1 MNVVLNVEE
10 VYAVLAR
17 VTGMIVDEGGLSA
30 PGQERVREW
39 REARKVGTPGLDDF
53 AEHFN
58 ERLGNDIDERTT
70 RMLRQRG
77 KRFVS
82 AAKVRSG

>member
-17 VTGMIVDEGGLSA
+17 VTSIIVDEGSLSA
-30 PGQERVREW
+30 SGQERVREW
-39 REARKVGTPGLDDF
+39 REAHKLGTVGLDDF
-53 AEHFN
+53 VEHFN

-77 KRFVS
+77 KRHVS
-82 AAKVRSG
+82 AAKVRA